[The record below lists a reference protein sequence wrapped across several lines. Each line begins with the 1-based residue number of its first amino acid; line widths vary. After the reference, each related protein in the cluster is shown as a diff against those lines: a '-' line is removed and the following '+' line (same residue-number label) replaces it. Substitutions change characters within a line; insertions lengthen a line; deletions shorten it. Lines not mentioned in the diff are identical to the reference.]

1 MPILC
6 AIIHKNKSNGF
17 LIEGIEVAQII
28 VMDGPGSGTTY
39 ELEAVNNIGRGDN
52 CNIKLQSANIGPL
65 QAIIKKKASH
75 YNIIGATAGS
85 VLVNGQPI
93 HKERKLIHGDMIT
106 LADIMLLY
114 GEEPA
119 GGDSQLVGGGPHQQ
133 NANEPM
139 ITNTQTY
146 YKDTN
151 TALANLDD
159 GTQKA
164 SQNIK
169 VLLKVSNAIMSKLE
183 PKELLSQ
190 LLDIMFDEIPSVD
203 RGMVLL
209 KESDAS
215 SKLWPMASKK
225 RPNVT
230 KDVVPSR
237 TIIKRVLQTKEGVLT
252 EDAKGDYGDMA
263 VSIVNQSIEA
273 AICVPL
279 VGKNNNILG
288 IIHLD
293 STRQNQT
300 FREDHLRLVTA
311 IAMQASLAM
320 ENAILVK
327 HLGEKQRM
335 QRELDIANDIQMKLL
350 PKNLPVTEGLEVYGL
365 MKPAKEV
372 GGDYYDFLIPENSNN
387 RKLFI
392 CIGDVSG
399 KGVPAG
405 LVMVMA
411 RCFFRPLIISCK
423 NTKMII
429 EEMNKFLVEDTR
441 KDMFMSMLVLS
452 WDADKEQIQWT
463 GAGHEHIIVYRA
475 QTKKCET
482 IRAGGIVL
490 GMMKKANRFFK
501 DQYLALQPGDAI
513 ILYTDGVTEAINPAK
528 KMFEL
533 ENLVTLCEKYGHLPS
548 EQICK
553 RLLEDLKRFMANA
566 PQHDDITLVAIKKK

>member
-1 MPILC
+1 M
-6 AIIHKNKSNGF
+6 
-17 LIEGIEVAQII
+17 AQII

-39 ELEAVNNIGRGDN
+39 ELDAVNNIGRGDN
-52 CNIKLQSANIGPL
+52 CNIKLQSGNISPL

-114 GEEPA
+114 GEEPS
-119 GGDSQLVGGGPHQQ
+119 GESPIVGQPQA
-133 NANEPM
+133 NADEPM
-139 ITNTQTY
+139 ITNVQSY

-151 TALANLDD
+151 TAISNLDA
-159 GTQKA
+159 TKNA

-183 PKELLSQ
+183 PKELLAK
-190 LLDIMFDEIPSVD
+190 LLDIMFDEIKSVD

-209 KESDAS
+209 KESDAGS
-215 SKLWPMASKK
+215 RLWPMASKK
-225 RPNVT
+225 RPNIT
-230 KDVVPSR
+230 QDVVPSR

-252 EDAKGDYGDMA
+252 EDAKGDYGNMA
-263 VSIVNQSIEA
+263 VSIVNQNIEA

-293 STRQNQT
+293 SIRQNQG

-475 QTKKCET
+475 QTRKCET

-501 DQYLALQPGDAI
+501 DQYLTLQPGDTL
-513 ILYTDGVTEAINPAK
+513 ILYTDGVTEAINPGK

-533 ENLVTLCEKYGHLPS
+533 ENLVTLCEKYGHLS
-548 EQICK
+548 AEQICK
-553 RLLEDLKRFMANA
+553 HLLDDLKRFMGNA